1 MLSILTFSVVIDPV
15 VFRNSSF
22 WAGIIHVQQGF
33 ALCCSGREDTDG
45 KKMFFHFPAAHWKFL
60 GLAWQGQACAA
71 VMEHF
76 ASLRHLKGRKLLLL
90 L

>member
-1 MLSILTFSVVIDPV
+1 MLL
-15 VFRNSSF
+15 
-22 WAGIIHVQQGF
+22 GG
-33 ALCCSGREDTDG
+33 EDRDG

-60 GLAWQGQACAA
+60 GLAWRGQACAA